1 MNTCFSDIS
10 GGLVKYLSISELQNM
25 KTAWNTFRNVEV
37 FNSNISTLRNN
48 AYVTGQD
55 VTQFSYYQF
64 QSDTE
69 KQLYNK
75 GLSDHFRLIGF
86 SNTVNKN

>member
-10 GGLVKYLSISELQNM
+10 GGLIKYLSISELQNI
-25 KTAWNTFRNVEV
+25 KTAWNTFREVEIY
-37 FNSNISTLRNN
+37 NSNISTLRNT
-48 AYVTGQD
+48 AVQTGND
-55 VTQFSYYQF
+55 PRVYSYYQF

-69 KQLYNK
+69 KQFYNK

>member
-10 GGLVKYLSISELQNM
+10 GGLVKFLSVGELQNM
-25 KTAWNTFRNVEV
+25 KTAWYTFRDVET
-37 FNSNISTLRNN
+37 FNSNISTLRHN
-48 AYVTGQD
+48 ASVSGGD
-55 VTQFSYYQF
+55 ITQFSYYQF

-75 GLSDHFRLIGF
+75 GLADHLRLIGF

>member
-25 KTAWNTFRNVEV
+25 KTAWNTFREVEI

-48 AYVTGQD
+48 AFLSGGNAS
-55 VTQFSYYQF
+55 QFSYYQF

-75 GLSDHFRLIGF
+75 GLADHLRLIGF
-86 SNTVNKN
+86 STTVTKN